1 MSTTKS
7 DKLLDPADA
16 VVGLISFEF
25 LLKGARRANGGAIVF
40 SRALLTSLVVYAV
53 SLLITQLGDPARGM
67 TFSFSALV
75 EAATGKM
82 SWLGA
87 LFGAIY
93 LALYTRFSSQWT
105 YVANVYNQIKAAE
118 AKAGTQDNKEALAQW
133 KAGFIEDAQELH
145 LATKGIFAGVIQA
158 WLSDVEVKKQFVQH
172 APGGEDR
179 LRALEEVVGEAY
191 RMQASVY
198 ERRGQQKL

>member
-25 LLKGARRANGGAIVF
+25 LLK
-40 SRALLTSLVVYAV
+40 TSLVVYAV